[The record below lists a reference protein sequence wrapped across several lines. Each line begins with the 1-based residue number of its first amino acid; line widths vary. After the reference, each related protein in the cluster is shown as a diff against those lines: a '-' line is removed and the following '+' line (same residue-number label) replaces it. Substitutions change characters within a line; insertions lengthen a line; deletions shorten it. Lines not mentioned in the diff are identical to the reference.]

1 MWFLERGGGG
11 TMGMSY
17 PPAGSLVT
25 QIETQRERRFAGN
38 NARSIPLVY
47 PGQEVLADQP
57 VIRLE
62 LYQAEGQ
69 TQADEPFVIPAG
81 LRGQVV
87 KTTARGGVVI
97 QTRAAVLAGNIGA
110 GQQVAGFLTLWQPTP
125 SRPSPVPAGA
135 ILVIPGQ
142 ASFAML
148 RQAIASGVVG
158 IVAGSIEMRDFEGF
172 LGLDA
177 FDLLDSIDVD
187 MAQVSLPPLTLLFTE
202 GFGSQTMSS

>member
-1 MWFLERGGGG
+1 
-11 TMGMSY
+11 MSY

-110 GQQVAGFLTLWQPTP
+110 GQQVAGFLTQWQPTP

-202 GFGSQTMSS
+202 